1 MMKNT
6 LENIAETVKKDG
18 LEKISG
24 ATQLTELEK
33 PAQLPLDFNN
43 QLSKHSTR
51 FSSYVVYVD
60 ESGDS
65 NLEKID
71 QGYPVFILAFCIFHK
86 RYYANKLVPE
96 VQGLKF
102 NYFGH
107 DMIIFHEKEIRKK
120 EPPFSFENRAV
131 EEQFMHDLSKII
143 EESKFILISTAILKN
158 QLTVKPEQNAYHIAL
173 KYCLENLYLFLIEKQ
188 QHEERKHI
196 THIVFES
203 RGAKEDNELELE
215 FRRICN
221 RENKFKE
228 VLPFEIIIK
237 SKQANSTGMQFAD
250 LFARPIGRHLIDG
263 EQKENKAFQIL
274 EKKFFC
280 EDKNSLGYNYLGL
293 GLNLYPQKSE
303 KPPKTESLDA
313 DQGSPQSI

>member
-1 MMKNT
+1 MS
-6 LENIAETVKKDG
+6 AAV
-18 LEKISG
+18 S
-24 ATQLTELEK
+24 LTELEK
-33 PAQLPLDFNN
+33 PSQLSLDFNN
-43 QLSKHSTR
+43 QLSQHPTR

-120 EPPFSFENRAV
+120 EPPFSFRNRAI
-131 EEQFMHDLSKII
+131 EEQFMQDLSKII
-143 EESKFILISTAILKN
+143 EESKFILISAAILKN

-173 KYCLENLYLFLIEKQ
+173 KYCLENLYLFLMEKQ
-188 QHEERKHI
+188 QHEERKHL

-250 LFARPIGRHLIDG
+250 LFARPIGRYLIDG
-263 EQKENKAFQIL
+263 TQKENRAFRIL
-274 EKKFFC
+274 ENKFFC
-280 EDKNSLGYNYLGL
+280 KDRSLLGSNYLGL

-303 KPPKTESLDA
+303 KPPKTESLNA
-313 DQGSPQSI
+313 DQGTPQSI